1 MKREAYQIAGEMQK
15 NGLTPDAVTWRTLDK
30 LHGQVKN

>member
-1 MKREAYQIAGEMQK
+1 MQK

-30 LHGQVKN
+30 LHGQVKNWYNN